1 MHPFRVQPAAI
12 DRVICGNCGHPA
24 WDHFVSEAGA
34 ECDGHD
40 SAGACRY
47 FALTGFLVSPQ
58 VLVDNL
64 RVSQLA

>member
-1 MHPFRVQPAAI
+1 MHPFRVQPEAI

-24 WDHFVSEAGA
+24 WDHFISEAGA
-34 ECDGHD
+34 ECD
-40 SAGACRY
+40 SRESSGACRY
-47 FALTGFLVSPQ
+47 FALTGFLVTPQ